1 VDTAIQALLAL
12 GPRVLVYKRGAPGS
26 RVYLAQPG
34 DGLERIDA
42 PGFRVEVYNILGAG
56 DAFAAGILYG
66 YVNEWDWY
74 KTARLGNACGAIVV
88 TQHGCANF
96 MPTFDEVAQFVQR
109 QGDF

>member
-1 VDTAIQALLAL
+1 M
-12 GPRVLVYKRGAPGS
+12 LVHKRGAQGA

-96 MPTFDEVAQFVQR
+96 MPTFDEVTQFVQQ

>member
-1 VDTAIQALLAL
+1 
-12 GPRVLVYKRGAPGS
+12 VLVHKRGAQGS
-26 RVYLAQPG
+26 RVYLARPG

-74 KTARLGNACGAIVV
+74 KTARLA
-88 TQHGCANF
+88 
-96 MPTFDEVAQFVQR
+96 MPAVRLLSPNMAAPISCRPLTRSRQFVQQ